1 MKKKSSI
8 GKTNKRKGSNAERYY
23 VKEFKKLG
31 FDKCITSR
39 FGSKIHDDAGI
50 DLIFL
55 PFNVQIKAGK
65 QRGLNNSNILR
76 DINERMARLFPSS
89 SPEHSY
95 PKILIHKKDV
105 GSGKKRDEFDDI
117 VMMSWDDFV
126 KILNFNINDGEE
138 TDEGED

>member
-1 MKKKSSI
+1 
-8 GKTNKRKGSNAERYY
+8 
-23 VKEFKKLG
+23 
-31 FDKCITSR
+31 ITSR

-76 DINERMARLFPSS
+76 DINERMAKMFPSS
-89 SPEHSY
+89 SPEHDY

-105 GSGKKRDEFDDI
+105 GSGKKRDEFDEI
-117 VMMSWDDFV
+117 VMMSCDYFI
-126 KILNFNINDGEE
+126 KILNYKMNEDREE
-138 TDEGED
+138 TNEGED